1 MREQLDGYRWCS
13 MRIAAARFVVG
24 TGKYDH
30 ITPTLRD
37 VLYWLPVLQRIEF
50 KIAVPSR
57 STVSVVLA
65 LPTSKMFACR
75 CWILLLRALSVRLSV
90 VTSSFLEQ
98 E

>member
-65 LPTSKMFACR
+65 LPILQR
-75 CWILLLRALSVRLSV
+75 CLRAGVGYCCSELSP
-90 VTSSFLEQ
+90 FG
-98 E
+98 